1 MKSET
6 INLLRGVGQ
15 IMFQPSALTGLL
27 FLMGILINSTE
38 MFFGALLALVTSGIF
53 SRLANLNNND
63 IELGLFGFNA
73 ALVGIGVFFF
83 YEFSLTSIALVII
96 GSILSCLLMKVM
108 LQYIKAF
115 PPLTAPFVISMWL
128 ILATGSFLS
137 LPLNNLAVSLVE
149 MDYLSIFR
157 GVGQVMFQ
165 DYWLTGLLFLI
176 GVAFNN
182 IKAASWLIFGSIL
195 GALSAN
201 LMGFPEDS
209 ISLGLFGFNAS
220 LVAVAISSRYMGV
233 VKPVIGIMLSVIIMR
248 LFQVYN
254 FPALTAPFI
263 LSTWIIL
270 SFKFSSLYRSKKQI
284 DLKNK

>member
-1 MKSET
+1 MKSDT

-15 IMFQPSALTGLL
+15 IMFQPNALTGLF
-27 FLMGILINSTE
+27 FLMGILINSSV
-38 MFFGALLALVTSGIF
+38 MFFGALLALVSSGIF
-53 SRLANLNNND
+53 SRLVNLNNND
-63 IELGLFGFNA
+63 IEQGLFGFNA
-73 ALVGIGVFFF
+73 ALVGIGVLFF
-83 YEFSLTSIALVII
+83 YEFSITSIVLVIS

-165 DYWLTGLLFLI
+165 DYWVTGLLFLI
-176 GVAFNN
+176 GVVLNN
-182 IKAASWLIFGSIL
+182 FKAACWLIFGSIL
-195 GALSAN
+195 GALSAS
-201 LMGFPEDS
+201 LMGFPEEGV
-209 ISLGLFGFNAS
+209 SLGLFGFNAS
-220 LVAVAISSRYMGV
+220 LVAVAISSQYTGI

-270 SFKFSSLYRSKKQI
+270 SFKFSCLHRFKNQI

>member
-1 MKSET
+1 MKSDT

-15 IMFQPSALTGLL
+15 IMFQPSALTGLF
-27 FLMGILINSTE
+27 FLMGILINSTV
-38 MFFGALLALVTSGIF
+38 MFVGALLALVTSGVF
-53 SRLANLNNND
+53 SRLAKLNNHD
-63 IELGLFGFNA
+63 TEQGLFGFNA
-73 ALVGIGVFFF
+73 ALVGIGVLFF
-83 YEFSLTSIALVII
+83 YEFSLTSIVLVII
-96 GSILSCLLMKVM
+96 GSILSCLLMKMM

-128 ILATGSFLS
+128 ILVTGSFLS

-149 MDYLSIFR
+149 MDYFSIFR

-176 GVAFNN
+176 GVALHN
-182 IKAASWLIFGSIL
+182 IKAASWLTLGSIL
-195 GALSAN
+195 GALSTN

-220 LVAVAISSRYMGV
+220 LVAVAVSSRYSGFI
-233 VKPVIGIMLSVIIMR
+233 KPVIGIMISVLIMR

-254 FPALTAPFI
+254 LPALTAPFI

-270 SFKFSSLYRSKKQI
+270 SFKFSCLYRLQKLVE
-284 DLKNK
+284 LKNK